1 MKWFNAGKVLFS
13 KIQDLSCLKAVLF
26 FPITLLMFIGII
38 LCFLFFGI
46 SYAFTFALELIG
58 GKSDSSI
65 NENDDKYVKI
75 SKIIFTIIISP
86 IIFIG
91 YLILSIIYIP
101 LAAFTLWTDAFSFI
115 VSKKEKASFS
125 ISKFLLTSSYN

>member
-1 MKWFNAGKVLFS
+1 MKWFNVGKVLFS

-26 FPITLLMFIGII
+26 FPITLLVFIGII
-38 LCFLFFGI
+38 FCFVFFGI
-46 SYAFTFALELIG
+46 SYAFTFSLEVIG
-58 GKSDSSI
+58 GKNDSAI

-91 YLILSIIYIP
+91 YLILSIIYLP
-101 LAAFTLWTDAFSFI
+101 LAAFTLWTDALTFI

-125 ISKFLLTSSYN
+125 ISKFLLTSSNN